1 MRLKSILA
9 LVISAAAIS
18 ACGDTAPAD
27 TDMTATPKVP
37 SVPTDFDVEDSIDGA
52 KDKVD
57 FKILNARKDGK
68 ATVAV
73 KFADDHKV
81 TGTVGV
87 VGSDGSTNVEAKIVS
102 EGESDYVMTF
112 DVKDGDSFF
121 LKVSATKG
129 SSKYVVNFT
138 IEEVVV
144 VVDPCAGVECNDE
157 QECKEGKCVDIP
169 PAVCSPSCKGGLVC
183 IGGECVKPCGGAC
196 PKGQLCN
203 RSRNECVRDPC
214 FQKTCAAG
222 ERCVGGTCKA
232 TAVTP
237 TTKQCNPAC
246 AAGQTCNTTSGKCEG
261 GAAVDPTPV
270 PDSCA
275 GPLNGSIVQ
284 VLPQGAKSVLVIN
297 RGSKVCVKV
306 GQTGRING
314 VNGVFK
320 ITEVYEFRS
329 KGVID
334 VDDKTIGAN
343 RGVTINR

>member
-9 LVISAAAIS
+9 LVISAAAFG
-18 ACGDTAPAD
+18 ACGDSTPVD
-27 TDMTATPKVP
+27 PDMTATPKVP
-37 SVPTDFDVEDSIDGA
+37 SVPIDFDVEDSIDGA

-68 ATVAV
+68 ATISV

-81 TGTVGV
+81 SGTVGV
-87 VGSDGSTNVEAKIVS
+87 LGSDGSTNVKAKIVS
-102 EGESDYVMTF
+102 EGESEYVMDF
-112 DVKDGDSFF
+112 DVKDGDTYY

-129 SSKYVVNFT
+129 KAKYTVNFS
-138 IEEVVV
+138 IEETVV
-144 VVDPCAGVECNDE
+144 VVDPCAGVECSE
-157 QECKEGKCVDIP
+157 EEECKEGKCVEIP
-169 PAVCSPSCKGGLVC
+169 PAVCSPACRGGLVC
-183 IGGECVKPCGGAC
+183 IGGECVKPCGGTC

-203 RSRNECVRDPC
+203 RTRNECVRDPC
-214 FQKTCAAG
+214 YQKTCAAG
-222 ERCVGGTCKA
+222 EKCVGGTCR
-232 TAVTP
+232 P
-237 TTKQCNPAC
+237 TTVAPTAKQCNPAC

-261 GAAVDPTPV
+261 TPTDVTP
-270 PDSCA
+270 PADNCA

-314 VNGVFK
+314 VNGAFK

-343 RGVTINR
+343 RSVTINR

>member
-9 LVISAAAIS
+9 LMISAAALS
-18 ACGDTAPAD
+18 ACGDPVTD
-27 TDMTATPKVP
+27 DNDMTATPKVP
-37 SVPTDFDVEDSIDGA
+37 SVPTDFDVDDSIDGA

-81 TGTVGV
+81 SGTVGV
-87 VGSDGSTNVEAKIVS
+87 VGSDGTTNVEAKIVS
-102 EGESDYVMTF
+102 EGENDYVMTF
-112 DVKDGDSFF
+112 PVKDGDSYF

-129 SSKYVVNFT
+129 KSKYTVNFT
-138 IEEVVV
+138 IEEVAV
-144 VVDPCAGVECNDE
+144 VVDPCAGVECSDE
-157 QECKEGKCVDIP
+157 EECKEGKCVEIP
-169 PAVCSPSCKGGLVC
+169 PAVCNPTCRGGLVC

-196 PKGQLCN
+196 AKGQICN
-203 RSRNECVRDPC
+203 RTRNECVRDPC
-214 FQKTCAAG
+214 YQKTCAAG
-222 ERCVGGTCKA
+222 EKCVGGTCKA
-232 TAVTP
+232 TPPVIKP
-237 TTKQCNPAC
+237 CNPAC
-246 AAGQTCNTTSGKCEG
+246 AAGQTCNNSTGKCEG
-261 GAAVDPTPV
+261 TPTEV
-270 PDSCA
+270 PPGPGPDTCA

>member
-1 MRLKSILA
+1 MRIKSILA
-9 LVISAAAIS
+9 LVISAAAMS
-18 ACGDTAPAD
+18 ACGDSVPAD

-52 KDKVD
+52 QDKID
-57 FKILNARKDGK
+57 FKILNARKTGK

-73 KFADDHKV
+73 TFAADHKV
-81 TGTVGV
+81 SGTVGIL
-87 VGSDGSTNVEAKIVS
+87 GSDGSTNVEAKIVS
-102 EGESDYVMTF
+102 AGETDYLMTF
-112 DVKDGDSFF
+112 EVKDGDSYF

-129 SSKYVVNFT
+129 KSKYAVNFT
-138 IEEVVV
+138 IAEVVV
-144 VVDPCAGVECNDE
+144 VVDPCEGVECTDE
-157 QECKEGKCVDIP
+157 QECKEGKCVEIP

-183 IGGECVKPCGGAC
+183 VGGECVRPCGGAC

-203 RSRNECVRDPC
+203 RTRNECVRDPC

-237 TTKQCNPAC
+237 TTKQCTPAC
-246 AAGQTCNTTSGKCEG
+246 ADGQTCNTTSGKCEG
-261 GAAVDPTPV
+261 GGSVVAV
-270 PDSCA
+270 PDTCA
-275 GPLNGSIVQ
+275 GPLSGSIVQ
-284 VLPQGAKSVLVIN
+284 VLPQGGKTVLVIN

-306 GQTGRING
+306 GQTGRIAG

-343 RGVTINR
+343 RGITINR